1 MDNFTKLANKIL
13 TEHTFILK
21 ENQLAE
27 LTPRVGQSFGDFL
40 RSLTGKTR
48 KDILDAASYARLYIG
63 NAYGMTSAANDDTNP
78 KVLENKF
85 LSALANYINQNVM
98 DYRPGLA
105 ETEEFKTKY
114 GYSEYKEQE
123 KERRELARNFML
135 MPSGPEKDAKRR
147 IYNAFRNT
155 SEYAEARRAQEQKE
169 DEAVREF
176 HNTPIEPGDI
186 VNDGSEEFMKLQD
199 LYNTIQGNQQV
210 TYLDTEDN
218 ESGIR
223 SLDGFFSDKKP
234 AIEDNQNTA
243 DPVAVAYDV
252 NNRLANKA
260 SKGLTGALAGLAGTQ
275 AQKAKKLKDEYD
287 KEVVGVSQKVLGD
300 KIKEMRAQLSKMDK

>member
-1 MDNFTKLANKIL
+1 MDNFTILATKIL
-13 TEHTFILK
+13 TEHTLMLK

-27 LTPRVGQSFGDFL
+27 LSPRVGQSFGDFL

-85 LSALANYINQNVM
+85 LSTLANYINQSVM

-155 SEYAEARRAQEQKE
+155 SEYAEARRAQEEKE
-169 DEAVREF
+169 DAMVTGF
-176 HNTPIEPGDI
+176 HTTPIEPGDI
-186 VNDGSEEFMKLQD
+186 VNDGSDEFTKLQD

-210 TYLDTEDN
+210 THRDTEDN

-223 SLDGFFSDKKP
+223 SLKNWDVEV
-234 AIEDNQNTA
+234 EDNQNTA

-252 NNRLANKA
+252 NNRLADKA

>member
-1 MDNFTKLANKIL
+1 MDNFTILATKIL
-13 TEHTFILK
+13 TEHTLILK

-27 LTPRVGQSFGDFL
+27 LSPRVGQSFGDFL

-85 LSALANYINQNVM
+85 LSTLANYINQSVM

-155 SEYAEARRAQEQKE
+155 SEYAEARRAQEEKE
-169 DEAVREF
+169 DAMVTEF
-176 HNTPIEPGDI
+176 HTTPIEPGDI

-199 LYNTIQGNQQV
+199 LYNTIQGNQHV
-210 TYLDTEDN
+210 THRDTEDN
-218 ESGIR
+218 ESCIR
-223 SLDGFFSDKKP
+223 SLKNWDVEV
-234 AIEDNQNTA
+234 EDNQNTA

-252 NNRLANKA
+252 NNRLADKA

>member
-1 MDNFTKLANKIL
+1 MDNFTILATKIL
-13 TEHTFILK
+13 TEHTLILK

-27 LTPRVGQSFGDFL
+27 LSPRVGQSFGDFL

-85 LSALANYINQNVM
+85 LSTLANYINQSVM

-155 SEYAEARRAQEQKE
+155 SEYAEARRAQEEKE
-169 DEAVREF
+169 DAMVTGF
-176 HNTPIEPGDI
+176 HTTPIEPGDI

-210 TYLDTEDN
+210 THRDTEDN

-223 SLDGFFSDKKP
+223 SLKNWDVEV
-234 AIEDNQNTA
+234 EDNQNTA

-252 NNRLANKA
+252 NNRLADKA

>member
-1 MDNFTKLANKIL
+1 MDNFTILATKIL
-13 TEHTFILK
+13 TEHTLMLK

-27 LTPRVGQSFGDFL
+27 LSPRVGQSFGDFL

-85 LSALANYINQNVM
+85 LSTLANYINQSVM

-155 SEYAEARRAQEQKE
+155 SEYAEARRAQEEKE
-169 DEAVREF
+169 DAMVTGF
-176 HNTPIEPGDI
+176 HTTPIEPGDI
-186 VNDGSEEFMKLQD
+186 VNDGSEEFTKLQD
-199 LYNTIQGNQQV
+199 LYNTIQGNQHV
-210 TYLDTEDN
+210 THRDTEDN
-218 ESGIR
+218 ESCIR
-223 SLDGFFSDKKP
+223 SLKNWDVEV
-234 AIEDNQNTA
+234 EDNQNTA

-252 NNRLANKA
+252 NNRLADKA

>member
-1 MDNFTKLANKIL
+1 MDNFTILATKIL
-13 TEHTFILK
+13 TEHTLMLK

-27 LTPRVGQSFGDFL
+27 LSPRVGQSFGDFL

-85 LSALANYINQNVM
+85 LSTLANYINQSVM

-155 SEYAEARRAQEQKE
+155 SEYAEARRAQEEKE
-169 DEAVREF
+169 DAMVTGF
-176 HNTPIEPGDI
+176 HTTPIEPGDI

-199 LYNTIQGNQQV
+199 LYNTIQGNQHV
-210 TYLDTEDN
+210 THRDTEDN
-218 ESGIR
+218 ESCIR
-223 SLDGFFSDKKP
+223 SLKNWDVEV
-234 AIEDNQNTA
+234 EDNQNTA

-252 NNRLANKA
+252 NNRLADKA

>member
-1 MDNFTKLANKIL
+1 MDNFTILATKIL
-13 TEHTFILK
+13 TEHTLILK

-27 LTPRVGQSFGDFL
+27 LSPRVGQSFGDFL

-85 LSALANYINQNVM
+85 LSTLANYINQSVM

-155 SEYAEARRAQEQKE
+155 SEYAEARRAQEEKE
-169 DEAVREF
+169 DAMVTEF
-176 HNTPIEPGDI
+176 HTTPIEPGDI

-199 LYNTIQGNQQV
+199 LYNTIQDNRQANIDV
-210 TYLDTEDN
+210 DEDN

-223 SLDGFFSDKKP
+223 SLDGFFSDVKTP
-234 AIEDNQNTA
+234 VEDQEVDINALDQGIQNLANTA
-243 DPVAVAYDV
+243 NSGA
-252 NNRLANKA
+252 
-260 SKGLTGALAGLAGTQ
+260 KGLAAKIFRTD
-275 AQKAKKLKDEYD
+275 AQKAKEAINKRKDSFAKGIPVYNKLTD
-287 KEVVGVSQKVLGD
+287 KLTKSYQDLAKTL
-300 KIKEMRAQLSKMDK
+300 

>member
-1 MDNFTKLANKIL
+1 MDNFTILATKIL
-13 TEHTFILK
+13 TEHTLILK

-27 LTPRVGQSFGDFL
+27 LSPRVGQSFGDFL

-85 LSALANYINQNVM
+85 LSTLANYINQSVM

-155 SEYAEARRAQEQKE
+155 SEYAEARRAQEEKE
-169 DEAVREF
+169 DAMVTEF
-176 HNTPIEPGDI
+176 HTTPIEPGDI

-199 LYNTIQGNQQV
+199 LYNTIQVNQQV
-210 TYLDTEDN
+210 THRDTEDN

-223 SLDGFFSDKKP
+223 SLKNWDVEV
-234 AIEDNQNTA
+234 EDNQNTA

-252 NNRLANKA
+252 NNRLADKA

>member
-1 MDNFTKLANKIL
+1 MDNFTILATKIL
-13 TEHTFILK
+13 TEHTLILK

-27 LTPRVGQSFGDFL
+27 LSPRVGQSFGDFL

-85 LSALANYINQNVM
+85 LSTLANYINQSVM

-155 SEYAEARRAQEQKE
+155 SEYAEARRAQEEKE
-169 DEAVREF
+169 DAMVTGF
-176 HNTPIEPGDI
+176 HTTPIEPGDI

-199 LYNTIQGNQQV
+199 LYNTIQGNQHV
-210 TYLDTEDN
+210 THRDTEDN
-218 ESGIR
+218 ESCIR
-223 SLDGFFSDKKP
+223 SLKNWDVEV
-234 AIEDNQNTA
+234 EDNQNTA

-252 NNRLANKA
+252 NNRLADKA

>member
-1 MDNFTKLANKIL
+1 MDNFTILATKIL
-13 TEHTFILK
+13 TEHTLILK

-27 LTPRVGQSFGDFL
+27 LSPRVGQSFGDFL

-85 LSALANYINQNVM
+85 LSTLANYINQSVM

-155 SEYAEARRAQEQKE
+155 SEYAEARRAQEEKE
-169 DEAVREF
+169 DAMVTGF
-176 HNTPIEPGDI
+176 HTTPIEPGDI

-210 TYLDTEDN
+210 THRDTEDN
-218 ESGIR
+218 ESSIR
-223 SLDGFFSDKKP
+223 SLKNWDVEV
-234 AIEDNQNTA
+234 EDNQNTA

-252 NNRLANKA
+252 NNRLADKA

>member
-1 MDNFTKLANKIL
+1 MDNFTILATKIL
-13 TEHTFILK
+13 TEHTLILK

-27 LTPRVGQSFGDFL
+27 LSPRVGQSFGDFL

-85 LSALANYINQNVM
+85 LSTLANYINQSVM

-155 SEYAEARRAQEQKE
+155 SEYAEARRAQEEKE
-169 DEAVREF
+169 DAMVTEF
-176 HNTPIEPGDI
+176 HTTPIEPGDI

-199 LYNTIQGNQQV
+199 LYNTIQVKQQV
-210 TYLDTEDN
+210 THRDTEDN

-223 SLDGFFSDKKP
+223 SLKNWDVEV
-234 AIEDNQNTA
+234 EDNQNTA

-252 NNRLANKA
+252 NNRLADKA